1 MTSTLM
7 RIVRAPWSA
16 WQPRDL
22 LFLAAGLPLCI
33 ATLTLMALPW
43 VYFIPVAVTAVL
55 ATVAAS
61 FVLPS
66 FVLSPLTALQRLRFA
81 SLLEVNIPP
90 TPRRERG
97 LERFVPSETTARR
110 LGYHT
115 VVAPLIGLGAVL
127 TIAAQ
132 AAGVVLVTFYIWI
145 WAVPVDTRTENPGY
159 TTTGA
164 YLTGLGVIL
173 LLAVRRLP
181 AVLTRLDVQA
191 ATALLGPSRA
201 LQLEQRVEDLTERRA
216 GVVDAAD
223 AERRRIERDLH
234 DGAQQRLVSL
244 AMNLGLAQQT
254 LTGLP
259 DDARQVI
266 EEAHK
271 EAKEALTEL
280 RNLVR
285 GLHPAVLDDRGLD
298 AALSGIAAR
307 APLPV
312 RLSVDVAR
320 RASPTVEAVA
330 YFVASEALANVSKHA
345 GASQVEMVVQRHENV
360 LHVIVT
366 DDGIGGADPSR
377 GSGLAG
383 LMQRVGSVDGTFRI
397 ESPVGGPTIISV
409 ELPCEQ

>member
-1 MTSTLM
+1 MTSTLV
-7 RIVRAPWSA
+7 RIVRAPWSGWHIEDIA
-16 WQPRDL
+16 
-22 LFLAAGLPLCI
+22 FLAAGLPLSVV
-33 ATLTLMALPW
+33 TLTLMVLPW
-43 VYFIPVAVTAVL
+43 LFVVPVAVTAVL
-55 ATVAAS
+55 ATVLLS
-61 FVLPS
+61 FVIPLL
-66 FVLSPLTALQRLRFA
+66 VVRPLTAMQRRRFQMLTGIDIPRLPRPGTGLRR
-81 SLLEVNIPP
+81 L
-90 TPRRERG
+90 
-97 LERFVPSETTARR
+97 VPSETDARR
-110 LGYHT
+110 LGYH
-115 VVAPLIGLGAVL
+115 VAVAPLIALGTVL
-127 TIAAQ
+127 TFVIQ
-132 AAGVVLVTFYIWI
+132 LAGVALTTFYLWV
-145 WAVPVDTRTENPGY
+145 WLASPGSAVREPGY
-159 TTTGA
+159 TTVGF
-164 YLTGLGVIL
+164 YLTVLGVVL
-173 LLAVRRLP
+173 LLGVRRVP
-181 AVLTRLDVQA
+181 AALCRLDIQA
-191 ATALLGPSRA
+191 ATTMLGPSRT
-201 LQLEQRVEDLTERRA
+201 LELEQRVEDLTERRA

-254 LTGLP
+254 LPGLS

-266 EEAHK
+266 GEAHR

-307 APLPV
+307 TPLPV
-312 RLSVDVAR
+312 RLRVEVAT

-345 GASQVEMVVQRHENV
+345 GASQVEMVVRRHENV
-360 LHVIVT
+360 LHMLVT
-366 DDGIGGADPSR
+366 DDGVGGADASR

-397 ESPVGGPTIISV
+397 ESPVGGPTVITV